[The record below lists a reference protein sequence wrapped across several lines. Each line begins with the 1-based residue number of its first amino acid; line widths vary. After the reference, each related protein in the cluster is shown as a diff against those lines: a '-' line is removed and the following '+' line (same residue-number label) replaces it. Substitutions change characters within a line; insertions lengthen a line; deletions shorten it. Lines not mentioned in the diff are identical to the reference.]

1 MASDSGN
8 PFIWDRPFAFLWL
21 TSDELNADHQLLNLQ
36 VDEIARKTCTYSE
49 SLAKSDRGS
58 PAIQSIPFTPHVT
71 LHTTY
76 IEPNDVFGSLERV
89 VATTAKLS
97 SSVCAARADLNVQ
110 LHPPVAGTTHFKS
123 VYMDI
128 DQKSD
133 DASELYELKE
143 TAKKLLGANVPL
155 EQNYLPHLS
164 LWYGTDQRLR
174 DYAHKEAVNSPLVVG
189 HRISLRYLHV
199 VYAPFED
206 VRSWK
211 IVATSRVGTGVAFR
225 RSGFIDGMF
234 EAVRNAEKRTCSDTP
249 VLIPMINP
257 ATGLPLSY
265 FEGCEQVE
273 ADRAIEA
280 ADKAFKHWS
289 QEMTLA
295 QRLVIIRRLID
306 LIKEK
311 REYLVRMETLDN
323 GKPLKESDAD
333 ISDVADCFAYYANLA
348 ENDVR
353 LNGQGEA
360 PIDTGNASLQS
371 TVHYE
376 PVGVCAMIL
385 PFNYPLLMAA
395 WKVAP
400 ALVSGCTIVLKP
412 SEITSA
418 TALELA
424 ALAHAAGLP
433 SGVLNVLPGLGPS
446 VGPALT
452 SSPLVRKIAFTGSGL
467 TGKSILE
474 KSTTLLPNVS
484 LELGGKSPAIVFEDA
499 DLSTAIDWLL
509 IGIFFN
515 SGQVCSATSRLLVHS
530 SVYDKVKQKLVEAA
544 QKLHLRVGDGLEENT
559 LMGPLVSETQY
570 RRVKKI
576 VQAGISQGAKMVIG
590 ERNFEKKPEISGYYW
605 YPTIIEDVNDKNI
618 LWTDE
623 VFGPV
628 LVIRKFD
635 TEAEAL
641 EKANGTRF
649 GLAAAV
655 FTADV
660 DRQRRCSRALEAGI
674 VWVNCSQPTLV
685 QAPWGGMKESG
696 IGRELGPF
704 GLNNFLEPKQVT
716 SYAISE
722 NWGWYKDL

>member
-1 MASDSGN
+1 MSSTSSN
-8 PFIWDRPFAFLWL
+8 PFVWDRPFAFLWL
-21 TSDELNADHQLLNLQ
+21 TSDELNADHQLLTLQ
-36 VDEIARKTCTYSE
+36 VDEIARKTGTFAE
-49 SLAKSDRGS
+49 SLAKSGHDLS
-58 PAIQSIPFTPHVT
+58 LTDALAFTPHVT
-71 LHTTY
+71 IHTTY
-76 IEPNDVFGSLERV
+76 IEPNDVFGSLERIV
-89 VATTAKLS
+89 ETTAKLS
-97 SSVCAARADLNVQ
+97 STVAAEHSNLNVE
-110 LHPPVAGTTHFKS
+110 LNAPIVGTTHFKS
-123 VYMDI
+123 VFMEI
-128 DQKSD
+128 KP
-133 DASELYELKE
+133 DAAEASALMKLKE
-143 TAKKLLGANVPL
+143 TATSMLGPNVPP
-155 EQNYLPHLS
+155 EEKYLPHLS
-164 LWYGTDQRLR
+164 LWYGNENRLR
-174 DYAHKEAVNSPLVVG
+174 ENALREALSSSLEKGHKL
-189 HRISLRYLHV
+189 SLSYLHV

-211 IVATSRVGTGVAFR
+211 IVATSRIGTGVAFR
-225 RSGFIDGMF
+225 RTAFIDGKF
-234 EAVRNAEKRTCSDTP
+234 EAVRNAERKESS
-249 VLIPMINP
+249 VSAALIPMINP

-280 ADKAFKHWS
+280 AHKAFHKWGF
-289 QEMTLA
+289 ETTLA
-295 QRLVIIRRLID
+295 QRLVIVRRLID

-311 REYLVRMETLDN
+311 KDYLIRMETLDN
-323 GKPLKESDAD
+323 GKPLKEAEAD
-333 ISDVADCFAYYANLA
+333 ISDVADCFAYYASLA
-348 ENDVR
+348 ESDPR
-353 LNGQGEA
+353 LNGKGET
-360 PIDTGNASLQS
+360 PIDTGNPSLKS
-371 TVHYE
+371 VVEYE

-400 ALVSGCTIVLKP
+400 AIVAGCTIVLKP

-452 SSPLVRKIAFTGSGL
+452 GNPLVRKIAFTGSGA

-474 KSTTLLPNVS
+474 KSTALLPNVS
-484 LELGGKSPAIVFEDA
+484 LELGGKSPAILFEDA
-499 DLSTAIDWLL
+499 DLSTAIDWIL

-515 SGQVCSATSRLLVHS
+515 GGQVCSATSRLLIQA
-530 SVYDKVKQKLVEAA
+530 SVYDKVKDLLVEAA
-544 QKLHLRVGDGLEENT
+544 RKLTSRVGDGLDPNV

-576 VQAGISQGAKMVIG
+576 VQTGLTQGAKLLIG
-590 ERNFEKKPEISGYYW
+590 ETNFDKTEHTGYFW
-605 YPTIIEDVNDKNI
+605 YPTIVEDADDENT
-618 LWTDE
+618 LWKDE

-628 LVIRKFD
+628 LVIRKFEKEE
-635 TEAEAL
+635 EAISM
-641 EKANGTRF
+641 ANETRY

-655 FTADV
+655 FTADTA
-660 DRQRRCSRALEAGI
+660 RQRRCTRSLEAGI

-716 SYAISE
+716 SYNISE
-722 NWGWYKDL
+722 SWGWYKDL